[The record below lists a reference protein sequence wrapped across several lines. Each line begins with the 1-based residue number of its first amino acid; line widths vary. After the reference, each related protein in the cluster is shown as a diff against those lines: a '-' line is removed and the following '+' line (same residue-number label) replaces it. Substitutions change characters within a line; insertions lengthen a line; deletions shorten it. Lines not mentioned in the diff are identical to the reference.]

1 MKGVPALVA
10 IVFTGLLAAAMLG
23 CETQTAAPGGG
34 EATQAPAEAAET
46 PAQSPTLTFTAMP
59 TAVLA
64 ATPPPAPTAA
74 PTPAPTAIPAPTEE
88 APKRVPGL
96 GTLAPLNMEDPDD
109 FISELSDAERAC
121 LPQNSDPQQLMAL
134 LSTPELAS
142 SEETAELIQCLGDE
156 TLLRLFL
163 AGLIGQTGPLTEE
176 TSKCVRSGFADFDVR
191 AVRPAG
197 VVESAMVGDIA
208 AFLLTLSCLNEEE
221 WQAVGPSLE
230 MGPEDRE
237 SLQCLINELGGSEG
251 IAAALQPDDG
261 GPPTDYIRAK
271 IACGL
276 QSPGDDS
283 SASGVGDDLDL
294 VWVGNVNDVEFTAS
308 DLVQRIRVL
317 QSVNRF
323 HGLHVDLSAVP
334 FESLLYMINAEILRQ
349 AAPELG
355 IQPTEEAIDA
365 ELRRQFQ
372 PTAAAGQETEPGQLK
387 REFQNTYQA
396 FLTAT
401 GLTDSEYRVIVEE
414 ELTEYGLLLML
425 SQEIESPQE
434 QVEVRWIRLP
444 IDPNEAGSNGLQPDQ
459 VAHRL
464 QVEDF
469 EDVAQEV
476 GRSDGYAD
484 PSGYVGWVPLGAFP
498 DLDPLLY
505 GAAALPPGEVS
516 HPYYVQD
523 GIFFIEVLSAP
534 ESRELDDRMSLKLAT
549 ELTEAWKDKALQA
562 GAGNGTVKINFNSS
576 VYDRVAD

>member
-1 MKGVPALVA
+1 M
-10 IVFTGLLAAAMLG
+10 
-23 CETQTAAPGGG
+23 
-34 EATQAPAEAAET
+34 
-46 PAQSPTLTFTAMP
+46 
-59 TAVLA
+59 
-64 ATPPPAPTAA
+64 
-74 PTPAPTAIPAPTEE
+74 
-88 APKRVPGL
+88 
-96 GTLAPLNMEDPDD
+96 
-109 FISELSDAERAC
+109 SELSGAEQAC
-121 LPQNSDPQQLMAL
+121 VSDNSDPRRLMAL
-134 LSTPELAS
+134 MSAPELAS
-142 SEETAELIQCLGDE
+142 SEETAKLTQCLGDE

-163 AGLIGQTGPLTEE
+163 TGLIGQTGPLTEE

-197 VVESAMVGDIA
+197 VVVSAMLGDIT

-230 MGPEDRE
+230 MGPDERE

-276 QSPGDDS
+276 QSPGDDDS
-283 SASGVGDDLDL
+283 SAARGEDDLDL
-294 VWVGNVNDVEFTAS
+294 VWVGSVNDVEFTAN
-308 DLVQRIRVL
+308 DLVQRIRMF
-317 QSVNRF
+317 QGVNRF
-323 HGLHVDLSAVP
+323 HGVHVYLSAVP
-334 FESLLYMINAEILRQ
+334 FESLLNMINAEILRQ
-349 AAPELG
+349 AAPKLG

-372 PTAAAGQETEPGQLK
+372 PTAAAGQETELGQLE
-387 REFQNTYQA
+387 REFQDTYRA

-401 GLTDSEYRVIVEE
+401 SLTDSEYRVIIEE

-444 IDPNEAGSNGLQPDQ
+444 NDPNEAGSNGLQPDR

-469 EDVAQEV
+469 EAVAREV
-476 GRSDGYAD
+476 GRSDGYAE
-484 PSGYVGWVPLGAFP
+484 PSGYVGWVPQGAFP
-498 DLDPLLY
+498 GLDPLLF
-505 GAAALPPGEVS
+505 GAAALLPGEVS
-516 HPYYVQD
+516 IPYYVQD
-523 GIFFIEVLSAP
+523 GVFIIEVLSAP

-549 ELTEAWKDKALQA
+549 ELAEAWKDKAVQD
-562 GAGNGTVKINFNSS
+562 GAGNETVKINFNSS
-576 VYDRVAD
+576 EYDRVTDQVFGTTP

>member
-1 MKGVPALVA
+1 MVVL
-10 IVFTGLLAAAMLG
+10 LG
-23 CETQTAAPGGG
+23 CS
-34 EATQAPAEAAET
+34 
-46 PAQSPTLTFTAMP
+46 SPT
-59 TAVLA
+59 
-64 ATPPPAPTAA
+64 AT
-74 PTPAPTAIPAPTEE
+74 PAPTEE
-88 APKRVPGL
+88 APKSASVSGA
-96 GTLAPLNMEDPDD
+96 LAPLDMKDPDA
-109 FISELSDAERAC
+109 FMSELSGAEQAC
-121 LPQNSDPQQLMAL
+121 VSDNSDPRRLMAL
-134 LSTPELAS
+134 MSAPELAS
-142 SEETAELIQCLGDE
+142 SEETAKLIRCLGDE

-163 AGLIGQTGPLTEE
+163 NGLIGQTGPLTEE

-197 VVESAMVGDIA
+197 VVVSAMLGDIT

-230 MGPEDRE
+230 MGPDDRE

-276 QSPGDDS
+276 QSSGDDDS
-283 SASGVGDDLDL
+283 NTGGVGDDLDL
-294 VWVGNVNDVEFTAS
+294 VWVGSVNDVEFTAG
-308 DLVQRIRVL
+308 DLVQRIRVF
-317 QSVNRF
+317 QGVNRY
-323 HGLHVDLSAVP
+323 HGRRVDLSAVP
-334 FESLLYMINAEILRQ
+334 FESLLNMINAEILRQ

-372 PTAAAGQETEPGQLK
+372 PTAAAGQETEPGQLE
-387 REFQNTYQA
+387 REFQDTYQA

-401 GLTDSEYRVIVEE
+401 GLADSEYRVIVEE

-444 IDPNEAGSNGLQPDQ
+444 IDPDEAGSNGLQPDQ

-469 EDVAQEV
+469 EAVAREV

-505 GAAALPPGEVS
+505 GAAALLPGEVS

-523 GIFFIEVLSAP
+523 GIFIIEVLSAP
-534 ESRELDDRMSLKLAT
+534 ESRELDDRMRLKLAM
-549 ELTEAWKDKALQA
+549 ELTEAWKDKAVQEGL
-562 GAGNGTVKINFNSS
+562 GNGTVKINFNSS
-576 VYDRVAD
+576 IYDRVADQVFGTTP

>member
-1 MKGVPALVA
+1 MLKSVCCA
-10 IVFTGLLAAAMLG
+10 ILLAIAVLLA
-23 CETQTAAPGGG
+23 CS
-34 EATQAPAEAAET
+34 
-46 PAQSPTLTFTAMP
+46 SPTP
-59 TAVLA
+59 T
-64 ATPPPAPTAA
+64 PAPTDRSVPPPTLA
-74 PTPAPTAIPAPTEE
+74 PTPAPAATPAPTEE
-88 APKRVPGL
+88 APKSASVS
-96 GTLAPLNMEDPDD
+96 GTLAPLNMEDPDA
-109 FISELSDAERAC
+109 FMSELSGAERAC
-121 LPQNSDPQQLMAL
+121 LPENSGPQQLMAM
-134 LSTPELAS
+134 LSTPEFAP

-163 AGLIGQTGPLTEE
+163 TGLIGQTGPLTEE

-197 VVESAMVGDIA
+197 VVESAAVGNMA
-208 AFLLTLSCLNEEE
+208 PLLLTLSCLNEEE

-230 MGPEDRE
+230 MGPDERE

-276 QSPGDDS
+276 QSPGDDDS
-283 SASGVGDDLDL
+283 SAARGGDDLSL
-294 VWVGNVNDVEFTAS
+294 EWVGNVNDVEFTVS

-323 HGLHVDLSAVP
+323 HGVHVYLSAVP
-334 FESLLYMINAEILRQ
+334 FESLLNMINAEILRQ

-355 IQPTEEAIDA
+355 IQPTEEVIDA

-372 PTAAAGQETEPGQLK
+372 PTAAAGQETEPGQLE
-387 REFQNTYQA
+387 REFQDTYQA

-401 GLTDSEYRVIVEE
+401 GLTDSEYRVIIEE

-444 IDPNEAGSNGLQPDQ
+444 VDPDEAGSNDLQPDL
-459 VAHRL
+459 VAQRL
-464 QVEDF
+464 EVEDF
-469 EDVAQEV
+469 EAVAQEV

-484 PSGYVGWVPLGAFP
+484 PSGYVGWVPQGAFP

-505 GAAALPPGEVS
+505 GAAALPPSEVS

-523 GIFFIEVLSAP
+523 GILFVEVLSAP
-534 ESRELDDRMSLKLAT
+534 ESRELDDRMRLKLEM
-549 ELTEAWKDKALQA
+549 ELTEAWKDKALKE
-562 GAGNGTVKINFNSS
+562 GLGNGTVKINFNSS
-576 VYDRVAD
+576 VYDRVADQAFGTTP